1 MTINPDYELGF
12 LEIGAIHVQI
22 NKLILHARKS
32 DGHFLDVH
40 RQSPNDEAACQLL

>member
-12 LEIGAIHVQI
+12 PEIGAIHVQI
-22 NKLILHARKS
+22 DKLILHARKS

-40 RQSPNDEAACQLL
+40 MQSSNDEAA

>member
-1 MTINPDYELGF
+1 MTSNPDYELGF

-22 NKLILHARKS
+22 DKPSLHARES

-40 RQSPNDEAACQLL
+40 RQSSNDEAA